1 MPHKRANRSVREQ
14 QRKERGADLAPLGHQ
29 GRNRGLADESIPK
42 SVLRV
47 LDAAKI
53 RAEYRQKR
61 KLPEAKANDDDDD
74 DGPTSKK
81 RRRTTRR
88 LRRGL
93 KGKGSRGET
102 MAIKIQPGES
112 LRAFN
117 RRVEDH
123 MRPLVRSAIRASAA
137 TERAERKAIVT
148 DPASSSAK
156 SHRHTSTTTRKPNSS
171 SKHDNSD
178 RPKEFAI
185 TSSAAPRRLND
196 VAMAPPELKRVPRP
210 RGVASSGK
218 KPRAMESKAGG
229 VLSMA
234 QRAMLEAERE
244 NAIRRYREMKEAH
257 NQHQILSLGEWN

>member
-1 MPHKRANRSVREQ
+1 
-14 QRKERGADLAPLGHQ
+14 
-29 GRNRGLADESIPK
+29 
-42 SVLRV
+42 
-47 LDAAKI
+47 
-53 RAEYRQKR
+53 
-61 KLPEAKANDDDDD
+61 
-74 DGPTSKK
+74 
-81 RRRTTRR
+81 
-88 LRRGL
+88 
-93 KGKGSRGET
+93 
-102 MAIKIQPGES
+102 
-112 LRAFN
+112 
-117 RRVEDH
+117 

-137 TERAERKAIVT
+137 TERAEKRKAIVT

-171 SKHDNSD
+171 SKHDNVDTLSIQAVNEQSD

-257 NQHQILSLGEWN
+257 KSASNFEPGESGTK